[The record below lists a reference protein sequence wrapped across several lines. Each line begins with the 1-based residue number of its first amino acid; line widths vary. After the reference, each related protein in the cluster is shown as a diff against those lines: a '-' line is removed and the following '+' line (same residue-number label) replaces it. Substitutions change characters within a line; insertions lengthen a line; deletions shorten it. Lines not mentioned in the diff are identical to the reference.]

1 MITLFQ
7 LPAQLYTVAVRQHDI
22 QHNQVCRVPPKLF
35 PCFGGS
41 PRPEHLITVQ
51 ESTSALI
58 FIICGL
64 SSTSKI
70 VLTALPPLAP

>member
-7 LPAQLYTVAVRQHDI
+7 LPAQLYTVSVRKHDI
-22 QHNQVCRVPPKLF
+22 QHNQICRVPPKLF

-51 ESTSALI
+51 GKH
-58 FIICGL
+58 FGVDFHNMR
-64 SSTSKI
+64 I
-70 VLTALPPLAP
+70 VLYQ